1 MGSTARNEGEMIEP
15 IHVLPKMLT
24 PIGNMIY
31 LMFPAAVRSAKVS
44 SSYLTHFHDWDV
56 LR

>member
-1 MGSTARNEGEMIEP
+1 MGSTARNKGGMIEP

-24 PIGNMIY
+24 PTGNMIY

-44 SSYLTHFHDWDV
+44 SSYLTQFHDWDL